1 MEAAEGAQRVWRV
14 LCEGERGGGRAHIQQ
29 VLDVHPNLDISLV
42 RGRLLGVEPCLLLDL
57 CHGHGQRLGAGV
69 PDEERRHGEGKGS
82 HRSC

>member
-1 MEAAEGAQRVWRV
+1 MLSVCGACCVR
-14 LCEGERGGGRAHIQQ
+14 ERGGGRAHIQQ

-42 RGRLLGVEPCLLLDL
+42 LGRLLGIEPCLLLDL

-69 PDEERRHGEGKGS
+69 PDEEHRHGEGKGS

>member
-1 MEAAEGAQRVWRV
+1 MRG
-14 LCEGERGGGRAHIQQ
+14 RGGGRAHIQQ

-42 RGRLLGVEPCLLLDL
+42 LGRLLGIEPCLLLDL

-69 PDEERRHGEGKGS
+69 PDKERRHGEGKVS